1 MAENKTS
8 RVFRKDSSRKRIRKD
23 KPVLAVITTVLGTTG
38 GDRWLYLL
46 EDRWASLG
54 IQVNHIHATGPARAE
69 PPMPPATTRVV
80 AGSRLEKRARADVL
94 RVITTTLRE
103 IRDADVVLLEP
114 QGRSAPVAFAL
125 SKLVGRPSVIY
136 SQGLADLSFRTFEP
150 NRVNR
155 AIARFVFRR
164 VDRVM
169 CVSPASVQAAI
180 RERVAPEKI
189 VEVRTGVDIDAVRRR
204 TVDTVESMPR
214 DGEIPLIVGCG
225 PVSQH
230 KGFDRTVLAVA
241 ELKKR
246 GRAVAL
252 TVVGPPGD
260 NFDEVT
266 QLVRSHDLADRVTL
280 VSGIDAVPLMAR
292 ADVFVHA
299 ARYES
304 VGLVILESLCLGTPV
319 IAYEEEAGGPRLVL
333 DGGRYGRLLPKD
345 ATVQALADAI
355 EEHLEMPEDL
365 RDRAKLAEDFLGTDF
380 SVDKAAEVSATLFRE
395 LASLH

>member
-1 MAENKTS
+1 
-8 RVFRKDSSRKRIRKD
+8 
-23 KPVLAVITTVLGTTG
+23 VLAVITTVLGTTG

-54 IQVNHIHATGPARAE
+54 IQVNHVHATGPARAE
-69 PPMPPATTRVV
+69 PPTPPATARVV
-80 AGSRLEKRARADVL
+80 AASRPEKRARADIWH
-94 RVITTTLRE
+94 VITTTLRE
-103 IRDADVVLLEP
+103 IRRADVVLLEP
-114 QGRSAPVAFAL
+114 QGRSAPVAYAL
-125 SKLVGRPSVIY
+125 SKLVRRPAVIY

-204 TVDTVESMPR
+204 VVDTVESVPR
-214 DGEIPLIVGCG
+214 DGEIPQLVGCG
-225 PVSQH
+225 PVSRH

-241 ELKKR
+241 ELKER
-246 GRAVAL
+246 GRTVAL

-260 NFDEVT
+260 DFDEVT
-266 QLVRSHDLADRVTL
+266 RLVRAHDLKDRVTF
-280 VSGIDAVPLMAR
+280 VSGVDVVPLIAR
-292 ADVFVHA
+292 ADAFVHA

-304 VGLVILESLCLGTPV
+304 VGLVLLESLCLGTPV
-319 IAYEEEAGGPRLVL
+319 IAYDAETGGPRLVL
-333 DGGRYGRLLPKD
+333 DGGRYGRLLPTE
-345 ATVQALADAI
+345 ATAQDLADAI
-355 EEHLEMPEDL
+355 EEHLEKPEDL
-365 RDRAKLAEDFLGTDF
+365 RERAKLAEDYLRTEF
-380 SVDKAAEVSATLFRE
+380 SVDKAADVSAALFRA
-395 LASLH
+395 LVAPG

>member
-1 MAENKTS
+1 
-8 RVFRKDSSRKRIRKD
+8 
-23 KPVLAVITTVLGTTG
+23 VLAVITTVLGTTG

-54 IQVNHIHATGPARAE
+54 IQVNHVHATGPARAE
-69 PPMPPATTRVV
+69 PPTPPATARVV
-80 AGSRLEKRARADVL
+80 AASRPEKRARADIWH
-94 RVITTTLRE
+94 VITTTLRE
-103 IRDADVVLLEP
+103 IRRADVVLLEP
-114 QGRSAPVAFAL
+114 QGRSAPVAYAL
-125 SKLVGRPSVIY
+125 SKLVRRPAVIY

-204 TVDTVESMPR
+204 VVDTVESVPR
-214 DGEIPLIVGCG
+214 DGEIPQLVGCG
-225 PVSQH
+225 PVSRH

-241 ELKKR
+241 ELKER
-246 GRAVAL
+246 GRTVAL

-260 NFDEVT
+260 DFDEVT
-266 QLVRSHDLADRVTL
+266 RLVRAHDLKDRVTF
-280 VSGIDAVPLMAR
+280 VSGVDVVPLIAR
-292 ADVFVHA
+292 ADAFVHA

-304 VGLVILESLCLGTPV
+304 VGLVLLESLCLGTPV
-319 IAYEEEAGGPRLVL
+319 IAYDAETGGPRLVL
-333 DGGRYGRLLPKD
+333 DGGRYGRLLPTE
-345 ATVQALADAI
+345 ATAQDLADAI
-355 EEHLEMPEDL
+355 EEHLEKPEDL
-365 RDRAKLAEDFLGTDF
+365 RERAKLAEDYLRTEF
-380 SVDKAAEVSATLFRE
+380 SVDKAADVSAALFRA
-395 LASLH
+395 LAAPG

>member
-1 MAENKTS
+1 M
-8 RVFRKDSSRKRIRKD
+8 
-23 KPVLAVITTVLGTTG
+23 LAVITTVLGTTG
-38 GDRWLYLL
+38 GDRWLYVL

-54 IQVNHIHATGPARAE
+54 IQVNHVYTSGPARTE
-69 PPMPPATTRVV
+69 PPMPPATARVV
-80 AGSRLEKRARADVL
+80 AGSRPGKRARADVL
-94 RVITTTLRE
+94 RVITTVLRE
-103 IRDADVVLLEP
+103 IRQADVVLLEP

-125 SKLVGRPSVIY
+125 SKLAGRPTVIY

-155 AIARFVFRR
+155 AIARFVFRH

-189 VEVRTGVDIDAVRRR
+189 VEVRTGLDVDAVRRR
-204 TVDTVESMPR
+204 LVGTAESMPP

-225 PVSQH
+225 PVSRH

-252 TVVGPPGD
+252 TVAGPAGD
-260 NFDEVT
+260 DFDEMT
-266 QLVRSHDLADRVTL
+266 RLVRAHDLEDRVTF
-280 VSGIDAVPLMAR
+280 VSGVDAVPLMAR

-304 VGLVILESLCLGTPV
+304 VGLVLLESLCLGTPV
-319 IAYEEEAGGPRLVL
+319 IAYDAETGGPRLVL
-333 DGGRYGRLLPKD
+333 DGGRYGRLLPTE
-345 ATVQALADAI
+345 AAAQALADAI
-355 EEHLEMPEDL
+355 EEHLEMPADL
-365 RDRAKLAEDFLGTDF
+365 RDRAKLAEDFLSTDF
-380 SVDKAAEVSATLFRE
+380 SVDKAAEVSAALFRD
-395 LASLH
+395 LTSLR